1 MKREETIR
9 LTGLSIGYRGK
20 HSVKCVAD
28 GISQAIHSGELT
40 CLLGENGAGK
50 STLLRTLSGFLSP
63 LAGEISIL
71 GRPLSSY
78 KERELATVIGVVL
91 TEKNNLQNMTVRELV
106 GMGRSPY
113 TGFWGRLSADDRRK
127 VDDALSLV
135 GIAAL
140 SDRMVQTLSDGERQK
155 VMIAKALA
163 QETPII
169 FLDEPTAF
177 LDYPSKVEILH
188 LLHRLSRE
196 MHKTIFLST
205 HDLEL
210 ALQIAD
216 RLWLM
221 PHRSDPEKR
230 GSAGGPAGGSA
241 GGQEV
246 GHGGGRSV
254 TVGTPE
260 DLSLDGTL
268 DMFFRRKGVAFEK
281 QTGLYRIEPEY
292 RAEVRLT
299 GDPVACEMVRK
310 ALRRNGIRALSA
322 AAPAAAAADASFAA
336 AAAAPYP
343 AAADSAAAAAAP
355 YPAAADSAAAA
366 AAPCPAA
373 ADSAA
378 AAAAPYPAAAD
389 SAAAAAAPYP
399 AATDSTAAAA
409 TPVPVIRAEIAP
421 DGTPSFTVM
430 NISAGSSDARQNLFE
445 ASEGARPQKN
455 LPLHQANPQPAV
467 SSTVHL
473 TVHTIADLL
482 DLL

>member
-28 GISQAIHSGELT
+28 DISQAIHSGELT

-50 STLLRTLSGFLSP
+50 STLLRTLSGFLPP

-140 SDRMVQTLSDGERQK
+140 GDRMVQTLSDGERQK

-163 QETPII
+163 QETPVI

-177 LDYPSKVEILH
+177 LDYPSKVEIFH

-221 PHRSDPEKR
+221 PRRPDPEKR
-230 GSAGGPAGGSA
+230 GSA
-241 GGQEV
+241 
-246 GHGGGRSV
+246 GGRSV

-292 RAEVRLT
+292 RAEVCLT

-310 ALRRNGIRALSA
+310 ALRRNGIRAL
-322 AAPAAAAADASFAA
+322 
-336 AAAAPYP
+336 
-343 AAADSAAAAAAP
+343 
-355 YPAAADSAAAA
+355 
-366 AAPCPAA
+366 
-373 ADSAA
+373 
-378 AAAAPYPAAAD
+378 
-389 SAAAAAAPYP
+389 
-399 AATDSTAAAA
+399 AAAA

-421 DGTPSFTVM
+421 DGIPSFTVM

-445 ASEGARPQKN
+445 ASEGA
-455 LPLHQANPQPAV
+455 
-467 SSTVHL
+467 SGHL

>member
-20 HSVKCVAD
+20 HSVKCVAE

-50 STLLRTLSGFLSP
+50 STLLRTLSGFLPP

-221 PHRSDPEKR
+221 PRRPDPEKR
-230 GSAGGPAGGSA
+230 GSAGDSAGGSVGGSV

-246 GHGGGRSV
+246 GHGGGRKGGRNGGRSV

-310 ALRRNGIRALSA
+310 ALRRNGIRAVAA
-322 AAPAAAAADASFAA
+322 AAPAAAASAAAASFAA
-336 AAAAPYP
+336 TAAAPYP

-355 YPAAADSAAAA
+355 YPAAADSA
-366 AAPCPAA
+366 
-373 ADSAA
+373 
-378 AAAAPYPAAAD
+378 
-389 SAAAAAAPYP
+389 
-399 AATDSTAAAA
+399 AAAA

-430 NISAGSSDARQNLFE
+430 NISAGSFDARQNLFE

-467 SSTVHL
+467 SSTGHV

>member
-91 TEKNNLQNMTVRELV
+91 TEKSNLQNMTVRELV

-221 PHRSDPEKR
+221 PRRPDPEKR
-230 GSAGGPAGGSA
+230 GSAGDSAGGSVGGSV

-246 GHGGGRSV
+246 GHGGGRKGGRNGGRSV

-310 ALRRNGIRALSA
+310 ALRRNGIRAV

-336 AAAAPYP
+336 TAAAPYLAAPYP
-343 AAADSAAAAAAP
+343 AAADSAAAAAT
-355 YPAAADSAAAA
+355 YPAAADSA
-366 AAPCPAA
+366 
-373 ADSAA
+373 
-378 AAAAPYPAAAD
+378 
-389 SAAAAAAPYP
+389 
-399 AATDSTAAAA
+399 AAAA

-445 ASEGARPQKN
+445 ASEGA
-455 LPLHQANPQPAV
+455 
-467 SSTVHL
+467 SGHL